1 MRAILVDW
9 LVQVNDK
16 FRLLQETLF
25 LAVSFLDRYLAV
37 SILINTFNIGGFNR
51 GLLPEKRCLHYK
63 SRTALARV
71 FRLVHTS
78 RSGIKVVTVL
88 GFEGFVRNV

>member
-25 LAVSFLDRYLAV
+25 LTVSLLDRYLAV
-37 SILINTFNIGGFNR
+37 SVNVINILSANLIQNLSFILLNVDKQDFKRFLFNYC
-51 GLLPEKRCLHYK
+51 LLFIVYYYYKR
-63 SRTALARV
+63 S
-71 FRLVHTS
+71 
-78 RSGIKVVTVL
+78 
-88 GFEGFVRNV
+88 

>member
-25 LAVSFLDRYLAV
+25 LTVSLLDRYLAV
-37 SILINTFNIGGFNR
+37 SVNVVNIGSESQRIVPIPPFYT
-51 GLLPEKRCLHYK
+51 LLSKISKDLY
-63 SRTALARV
+63 
-71 FRLVHTS
+71 
-78 RSGIKVVTVL
+78 TVK
-88 GFEGFVRNV
+88 